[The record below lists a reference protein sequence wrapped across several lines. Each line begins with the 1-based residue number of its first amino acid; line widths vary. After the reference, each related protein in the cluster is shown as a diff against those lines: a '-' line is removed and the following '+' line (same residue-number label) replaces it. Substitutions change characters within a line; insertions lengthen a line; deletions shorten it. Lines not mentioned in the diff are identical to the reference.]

1 MGAIIPFILHVGTND
16 LISNTPPNEIAR
28 NVVDV
33 AGKLKCEKW
42 HEVILMDKPGLNLKK
57 EIS

>member
-16 LISNTPPNEIAR
+16 LISNAPPNEIAR

-33 AGKLKCEKW
+33 AGKLKGEKLY
-42 HEVILMDKPGLNLKK
+42 EVILMGKADLNLRRK
-57 EIS
+57 

>member
-16 LISNTPPNEIAR
+16 LISNAPPNEIAR

-33 AGKLKCEKW
+33 AGKLKCEKLY
-42 HEVILMDKPGLNLKK
+42 EVILMGKPDLNLRRN
-57 EIS
+57 

>member
-16 LISNTPPNEIAR
+16 LISNAPPNEITR

-33 AGKLKCEKW
+33 AGKLKCEKLY
-42 HEVILMDKPGLNLKK
+42 EVILMGKPDLNLRRN
-57 EIS
+57 